1 MIRGTTPTFQLTVNG
16 VEDLTPADHV
26 YVTIQ
31 QGPVTLTLTGDELEI
46 SQNVISCFLTQ
57 DKSMQLIEQQKA
69 KLQVNWTYAPD
80 SSGIVKRAATRVK
93 EIVIGEQLLRR
104 VLPNG

>member
-1 MIRGTTPTFQLTVNG
+1 MIRGTTPTFRLTVKG
-16 VEDLTPADHV
+16 IEDLTLADHV

-46 SQNVISCFLTQ
+46 NENVISCYLTQ